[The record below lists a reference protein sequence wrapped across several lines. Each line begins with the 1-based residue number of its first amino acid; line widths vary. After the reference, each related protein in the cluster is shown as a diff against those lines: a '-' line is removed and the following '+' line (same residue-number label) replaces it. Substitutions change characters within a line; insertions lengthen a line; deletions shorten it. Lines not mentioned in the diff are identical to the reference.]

1 VANETKGALT
11 LQDVRDRALAGTWIA
26 WYNVPTTQDFSA
38 INAWYAGG
46 YTATISPAGT
56 ISKVDRIIF
65 ASDTATAVAKG
76 PLSSSRYMHA
86 ATGNTTDAWI
96 GGGNGTPSPIV
107 DSIER
112 IIFASDTATAVSRG
126 KLSPGAARLAA
137 HGNTTDG
144 WYGCGHS
151 LGPAQL
157 LSSTTRITFSTDLSL
172 AVQRGPLTT
181 NIMYLSATGN
191 TTDAYFGGGYYLYA
205 AVSTV
210 DRIIFSVDTA
220 TAVTKGPLSTIRY
233 QLAAHGSTTDAWY
246 VGGTP
251 SLTYIQTS
259 TVQRIIFS
267 VDTATAVTKG
277 PLSGV
282 KSAPTAGGNT
292 TDAWIGGGLV
302 SSSPGDS
309 AGYPTTVDRIIFSS
323 DTATAAVRGPLSSGR
338 YGLAAN

>member
-1 VANETKGALT
+1 MANETKGALT

-38 INAWYAGG
+38 TNAWYAGG

-86 ATGNTTDAWI
+86 ATGNTTDAWY
-96 GGGNGTPSPIV
+96 GGGAFGPSII

-126 KLSPGAARLAA
+126 KLSPGATRLAA

-144 WYGCGHS
+144 WYGCGANP
-151 LGPAQL
+151 GA
-157 LSSTTRITFSTDLSL
+157 LSSTTRITFSIDLSL
-172 AVQRGPLTT
+172 AVQRGPLST

-191 TTDAYFGGGYYLYA
+191 MTDAYFGGGFYPYS

-220 TAVTKGPLSTIRY
+220 TAVTKGPLSANRY
-233 QLAAHGSTTDAWY
+233 QLAAHGNTTDAWY

-251 SLTYIQTS
+251 SLPSGGIPTS

-282 KSAPTAGGNT
+282 KRGPTAGGNT
-292 TDAWIGGGLV
+292 TDAWIGGGLA
-302 SSSPGDS
+302 SSSPSDS